1 MARHKML
8 DVIGDLALAG
18 APIHGAVCSYRGG
31 HGLNLALIE
40 RLMTTPSAYVSSKE
54 AEGSAPRVRRR
65 ETEATGLGIDWAG
78 IRLGLSP

>member
-18 APIHGAVCSYRGG
+18 APIHGAFRSYRGG

-40 RLMTTPSAYVSSKE
+40 RLMTTPSAYVLGKE
-54 AEGSAPRVRRR
+54 PAEARR
-65 ETEATGLGIDWAG
+65 AGGLEM
-78 IRLGLSP
+78 LGAWLLALILPEQTR